1 MSGLTIRY
9 DFLLMAVCR
18 AQGIMMI
25 SSMKITGSEPH
36 EPCSHHGHHQP
47 GPGARAPRQLS
58 RAEFKQSLNLISTN
72 FDHLGRGAGK
82 S

>member
-25 SSMKITGSEPH
+25 SSMKITGSDPH
-36 EPCSHHGHHQP
+36 EPCSHHELVSLAIIRP
-47 GPGARAPRQLS
+47 GPGARAEITLS
-58 RAEFKQSLNLISTN
+58 RAEFKLSLLTSTN
-72 FDHLGRGAGK
+72 FDQ
-82 S
+82 